1 MIAVDTGSDRHAC
14 HRFPGT
20 PTSIREARAWA
31 IETAQAWGIDHAAD
45 DLALIVSELA
55 TNAIEHSLSG
65 QTDGRFTVR
74 LYLCP
79 DRVRVVVR
87 DGGPRGKR
95 TPTRRT
101 ALPTAETGRGLALVE
116 AFSLAWGALRFG
128 TGVWAEVAR

>member
-1 MIAVDTGSDRHAC
+1 MIAVDTGSDRHAY

-20 PTSIREARAWA
+20 PTSISESRAWA
-31 IETAQAWGIDHAAD
+31 IETAEEWGIDDTD
-45 DLALIVSELA
+45 DLALIVSELT
-55 TNAIEHSLSG
+55 TNAIKHSLSG
-65 QTDGRFTVR
+65 QTDGRFTIR

-87 DGGPRGKR
+87 DGGPRGQR

-101 ALPTAETGRGLALVE
+101 ALSTAETGRGLALVE
-116 AFSLAWGALRFG
+116 AFAIGWGALRFG